1 VDPVTHPGI
10 DAPPG
15 GERSAAANLELGRRL
30 VAWLAGDPE
39 GRRILRALEE
49 RPEVGRAAL
58 LRRLERPEFLE
69 PLGAAEESGAPPA
82 PPVHA
87 TTRTSGL
94 PRLLPLAGSG
104 LLLGGFVAFMLGVVT
119 LGHADPGF
127 PPLSVFGITLMAL
140 AAGPF
145 VAGAVAARRT
155 APALGA
161 AAQSLITIAVL
172 AAAVAVAGAVAAWVG

>member
-1 VDPVTHPGI
+1 VEPVIHPGVEARP
-10 DAPPG
+10 D
-15 GERSAAANLELGRRL
+15 EQRSPDTNLELGRRL
-30 VAWLAGDPE
+30 VEWLGGDPE

-49 RPEVGRAAL
+49 RPAVGRAAL
-58 LRRLERPEFLE
+58 MRRLERPDFLE
-69 PLGAAEESGAPPA
+69 PLRAAEEDGAHPA
-82 PPVHA
+82 RPVHA
-87 TTRTSGL
+87 TARTTGL

-104 LLLGGFVAFMLGVVT
+104 LLLGGFVAFMLGVFT

-145 VAGAVAARRT
+145 VAGAVAARRR
-155 APALGA
+155 APGLGA

-172 AAAVAVAGAVAAWVG
+172 AGAVAVAGAVAGWVG